1 MELVK
6 RTGGRPPVTF
16 SQEQITQYEALAGVL
31 TKAQLADYFAITEK
45 TLRAVEERQPEVSA
59 AYKQGRSKA
68 VGDVGSALYQKAI
81 NGNVQACMFFLR
93 TQGGWSEKTP
103 VVADVTQEDRTWKIE
118 VVRAT
123 GHRKEDGGWQY
134 EV

>member
-1 MELVK
+1 M
-6 RTGGRPPVTF
+6 
-16 SQEQITQYEALAGVL
+16 
-31 TKAQLADYFAITEK
+31 
-45 TLRAVEERQPEVSA
+45 
-59 AYKQGRSKA
+59 
-68 VGDVGSALYQKAI
+68 GSEMCI
-81 NGNVQACMFFLR
+81 RDRACMFFLR

-103 VVADVTQEDRTWKIE
+103 MTDVTQEDRTWKIE